1 MKMITSEIKNHILMK
16 ILVSDCSLIEL
27 PKIENRSG
35 NLTMIQNS
43 IEIPFNIK
51 RIFYLYDIPAGKDRG
66 AHAHIECHQFLIAGS
81 GSFDVLLD
89 DGKSKKLVT
98 LNLPYQGLH
107 IPPGIWASE
116 VNFSSG
122 SVCLVLASHSYNEND
137 YIRNYQEFLNFK
149 K

>member
-1 MKMITSEIKNHILMK
+1 MKMITSEIKNHIKMK

-27 PKIENRSG
+27 PKIENRFG
-35 NLTMIQNS
+35 NLTSIQNS
-43 IEIPFNIK
+43 IEIPFDVK
-51 RIFYLYDIPAGKDRG
+51 RIFYLYDIPGGKDRG

-98 LNLPYQGLH
+98 LNQPYKGLH

-116 VNFSSG
+116 INFSSG
-122 SVCLVLASHSYNEND
+122 SICLVLASHKYDEKD
-137 YIRNYQEFLNFK
+137 YIREYGEFLKYK

>member
-1 MKMITSEIKNHILMK
+1 MK
-16 ILVSDCSLIEL
+16 ILVSDCSVIKL

-35 NLTMIQNS
+35 NLTSIQNS
-43 IEIPFNIK
+43 IEIPFDIK
-51 RIFYLYDIPAGKDRG
+51 RIFYLYDIPGGKDRG
-66 AHAHIECHQFLIAGS
+66 AHAHLECHQFLIAGS

-98 LNLPYQGLH
+98 LNQPYKGLH

-116 VNFSSG
+116 INFSSG
-122 SVCLVLASHSYNEND
+122 SICLVLASHKYDEKD
-137 YIRNYQEFLNFK
+137 YIREYGEFLKYK